1 MACSRLTIASIALL
15 SPAFEPWR
23 SNRRGE
29 SEHLPRCGRKRGS
42 RLARLRQFEQ
52 EFHVRT
58 SSTVDALDFRVF
70 RFNDVV
76 LVRSVRAASV
86 AEAKASC
93 GAAQGIAGENGAAP
107 GAGVSREKDGHNA
120 AAAIGGGLHATDCRI
135 R

>member
-58 SSTVDALDFRVF
+58 RSTVHALDFRVF

-76 LVRSVRAASV
+76 LFRSVRAAFG
-86 AEAKASC
+86 AESKVS
-93 GAAQGIAGENGAAP
+93 GEEAQGIAGENVAGP
-107 GAGVSREKDGHNA
+107 GAGVAREKH
-120 AAAIGGGLHATDCRI
+120 
-135 R
+135 